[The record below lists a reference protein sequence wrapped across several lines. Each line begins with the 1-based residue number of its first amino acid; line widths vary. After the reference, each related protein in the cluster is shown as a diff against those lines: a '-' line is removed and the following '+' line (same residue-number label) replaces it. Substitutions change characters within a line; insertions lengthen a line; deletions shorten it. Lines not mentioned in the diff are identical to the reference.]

1 MFQLC
6 IWKHHQ
12 KEWGWCSID
21 LGSALK
27 VETNAGEIWGS
38 LNCEV
43 KGIQTDEEF
52 FCANFRSKVDE
63 TLERI
68 ELTVY

>member
-1 MFQLC
+1 MTEQDC
-6 IWKHHQ
+6 Q
-12 KEWGWCSID
+12 D
-21 LGSALK
+21 LHDRMMKDIELQRERRYNMLADFDM
-27 VETNAGEIWGS
+27 
-38 LNCEV
+38 
-43 KGIQTDEEF
+43 TDEEF